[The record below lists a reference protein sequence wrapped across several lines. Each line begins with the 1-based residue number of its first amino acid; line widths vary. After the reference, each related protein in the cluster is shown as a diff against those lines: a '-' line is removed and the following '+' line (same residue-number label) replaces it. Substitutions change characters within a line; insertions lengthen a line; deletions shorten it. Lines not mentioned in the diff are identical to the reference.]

1 MYISQVKGRV
11 KDANQSGMAVLLVV
25 LFLSALSFSIVMAI
39 AFTSANQHRMAE
51 SLRAS
56 LQARYSAEAGAE
68 DAMLRIKKEMQW
80 VSPYVITFPE
90 GRVDVSVSGIL
101 GGARTITAQGENK
114 DRVRVVQIKF
124 GLSSTKTSFFYGA
137 QVGNGGMAM
146 RSGSR
151 VIGNVFSNGS
161 VEGTSSGS
169 RGEITDTVMV
179 AQNGNLIRNLIVGM
193 NAYAYSCDN
202 SNITGT
208 LTIIAGGTLAGCNA
222 GVLDQQ
228 LNEIL
233 PKEFAVSGEMIE
245 SWKEDAETGEVIVG
259 DYTIANNDQVT
270 LGPVKIDGNFH
281 IGNSA
286 QLIVTGTIWV
296 TGTFDSGP
304 NAIIRLNEESYGDLS
319 GVFIVEGTA
328 RIRNGIDLRGTDSP
342 GSYMLFV
349 GTSSSMA
356 ESSPAIEVNN
366 NVSGDMMFSPNG
378 LLLINNNVNLVGV
391 TGNRLILNNNV
402 EITYEVGLANL
413 SFTSGPGAGWQLLS
427 WKEVE

>member
-1 MYISQVKGRV
+1 MYISQVKCRT
-11 KDANQSGMAVLLVV
+11 KDTNQSGMAVLLVV

-68 DAMLRIKKEMQW
+68 DAMLRIRKEMQW
-80 VSPYVITFPE
+80 VSPYVMALPE
-90 GRVDVSVSGIL
+90 GRVEVFVSGIS

-114 DRVRVVQIKF
+114 DRVRVIQTTF

-137 QVGNGGMAM
+137 QVGSGGMAM
-146 RSGSR
+146 RPGSR
-151 VIGNVFSNGS
+151 VLGNVFSNGS
-161 VEGTSSGS
+161 VEGTSGGT
-169 RGEITDTVMV
+169 RGEVTDTVIV

-193 NAYAYSCDN
+193 NAYAHSCDN

-208 LTIIAGGTLAGCNA
+208 LTTIEGGTITGCNA
-222 GVLDQQ
+222 EILDQQ
-228 LNEIL
+228 LDEIL

-245 SWKEDAETGEVIVG
+245 DWKEDAEAGEVIVG

-281 IGNSA
+281 IGNGA
-286 QLIVTGTIWV
+286 ELIVTGTIWV

-304 NAIIRLNEESYGDLS
+304 NAVIRLNEESYGDLS

-349 GTSSSMA
+349 GTSSSIA

-366 NVSGDMMFSPNG
+366 NVSGAMMFSPNG

-427 WKEVE
+427 WEEVE